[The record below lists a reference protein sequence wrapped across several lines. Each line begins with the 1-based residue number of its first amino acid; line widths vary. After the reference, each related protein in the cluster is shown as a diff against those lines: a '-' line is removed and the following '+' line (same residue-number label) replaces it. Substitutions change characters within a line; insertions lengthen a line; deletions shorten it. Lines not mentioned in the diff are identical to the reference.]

1 MLEQAKNKMG
11 VDSLDISQILLV
23 GGSTMMRQIPVAVRN
38 EFGMEPLVF
47 DPNQAVAKGA
57 ALYGVAIGNDP
68 DPIPDPIPRPDD
80 NTTDKDKDDYK
91 IDGKTVNIVMVTSK
105 SFGVAAYVG
114 DEKKIRN
121 IIKKQMDLPAHQMQR
136 FVTREDNMVEAELV
150 FYETESDEDSVE
162 LEFGRELGTAILE
175 LPGNLPAG
183 SPIEIQITVNKEG
196 LLTFEGKD
204 CTNGKVVTGKFE
216 VKDGLTQKQ
225 VEELREK
232 HKDIVVE

>member
-1 MLEQAKNKMG
+1 MGTNFYLMSKSKKLIRENFAVEKN
-11 VDSLDISQILLV
+11 
-23 GGSTMMRQIPVAVRN
+23 
-38 EFGMEPLVF
+38 
-47 DPNQAVAKGA
+47 
-57 ALYGVAIGNDP
+57 YGVTDVEYELVDEPYLGYQIHLNKLSCGW
-68 DPIPDPIPRPDD
+68 RPLFQRH
-80 NTTDKDKDDYK
+80 K
-91 IDGKTVNIVMVTSK
+91 NIK